1 MQAAVQSGFLPR
13 IRPRLHF
20 SAQAVACCAQCHRKR
35 PNQKRTEYLQLG
47 KLIAKT
53 AGITLAAIVAL
64 ALVLLGMFSW
74 FAPGIMVT
82 ITENLG
88 LEGACASY
96 SISVYERSGD
106 IDDLAVAVERCY
118 NVGDYENA
126 ASYGSELLS
135 DEGFDDY
142 CAKRDNEITSDYI
155 GDTDQYLIG
164 IVAESLYRTNQKE
177 NALNLVS
184 AAANNEFRTN
194 SAIVYLGTVAVEQGD
209 AAFCSQIL
217 SRLDGM
223 DLDED
228 LYPGL
233 KTFREMLQEVAGE

>member
-1 MQAAVQSGFLPR
+1 M
-13 IRPRLHF
+13 
-20 SAQAVACCAQCHRKR
+20 
-35 PNQKRTEYLQLG
+35 G

-118 NVGDYENA
+118 TVGDYENA
-126 ASYGSELLS
+126 ASYGSKLLS
-135 DEGFDDY
+135 DDGFEDY
-142 CAKRDNEITSDYI
+142 CARRDNEITSDYI

-164 IVAESLYRTNQKE
+164 IVAESLYRLGDADSKSK
-177 NALNLVS
+177 ALNLVS

-223 DLDED
+223 QLDED

>member
-1 MQAAVQSGFLPR
+1 M
-13 IRPRLHF
+13 
-20 SAQAVACCAQCHRKR
+20 
-35 PNQKRTEYLQLG
+35 G

-96 SISVYERSGD
+96 SISVYERSGE

-142 CAKRDNEITSDYI
+142 CAKRDNEIASDDI

-164 IVAESLYRTNQKE
+164 IVAESLYRLGDADSKSK
-177 NALNLVS
+177 ALNLVC
-184 AAANNEFRTN
+184 AAANNEFRQQ
-194 SAIVYLGTVAVEQGD
+194 SAIVYLGVVAAEQED

-223 DLDED
+223 QLDED
-228 LYPGL
+228 LDLDL
-233 KTFREMLQEVAGE
+233 KKFKDMLREVAGE

>member
-1 MQAAVQSGFLPR
+1 M
-13 IRPRLHF
+13 
-20 SAQAVACCAQCHRKR
+20 
-35 PNQKRTEYLQLG
+35 G

-106 IDDLAVAVERCY
+106 IDDLAVAVARCY

-126 ASYGSELLS
+126 ASYGSKLLS

-142 CAKRDNEITSDYI
+142 CAKRDNEIASDDI

-177 NALNLVS
+177 NALNLVC
-184 AAANNEFRTN
+184 AAANNEFRQQ
-194 SAIVYLGTVAVEQGD
+194 SAIVYLGVVAAEQED

-223 DLDED
+223 QLDED
-228 LYPGL
+228 LDLDL
-233 KTFREMLQEVAGE
+233 KKFKDMLREVAGE

>member
-1 MQAAVQSGFLPR
+1 M
-13 IRPRLHF
+13 
-20 SAQAVACCAQCHRKR
+20 
-35 PNQKRTEYLQLG
+35 G

-96 SISVYERSGD
+96 SISVYERSGE

-126 ASYGSELLS
+126 AS
-135 DEGFDDY
+135 
-142 CAKRDNEITSDYI
+142 
-155 GDTDQYLIG
+155 
-164 IVAESLYRTNQKE
+164 
-177 NALNLVS
+177 
-184 AAANNEFRTN
+184 
-194 SAIVYLGTVAVEQGD
+194 
-209 AAFCSQIL
+209 
-217 SRLDGM
+217 
-223 DLDED
+223 
-228 LYPGL
+228 
-233 KTFREMLQEVAGE
+233 